1 METPLSNS
9 GNPPVKIAH
18 RAPLAL
24 SGLDFKLLKV
34 FKAEVEAG
42 GFSAAQN
49 ELNVGLAAISKQISD
64 LEIRIG
70 MRLCTRGREGF
81 HLTEEGRL
89 VYQASIDLF
98 ASVDNFRD
106 RLSSA
111 QNELIGDLG
120 VGVIDNTIS
129 DDNSPLVAAL
139 RKINEHS
146 PKVRFQLQATQLDE
160 VERGVVEG
168 RLVAGIVP
176 VYQKRE
182 EFDYYPLYEERSQA
196 YCAVGHPLFEMPA
209 EQMGGNVLQ
218 DYECIN
224 HRYAIHRDKL
234 NFARYDSFSASAT
247 QVEAVALLIKTGRF
261 VGFLP
266 QHYAATLVAAGQF
279 RAVCPELIHFDTP
292 FNLIL
297 RHNTV
302 RSPLVKAFAQA
313 LGVDLKPTA

>member
-1 METPLSNS
+1 
-9 GNPPVKIAH
+9 
-18 RAPLAL
+18 
-24 SGLDFKLLKV
+24 
-34 FKAEVEAG
+34 
-42 GFSAAQN
+42 
-49 ELNVGLAAISKQISD
+49 
-64 LEIRIG
+64 
-70 MRLCTRGREGF
+70 
-81 HLTEEGRL
+81 
-89 VYQASIDLF
+89 
-98 ASVDNFRD
+98 
-106 RLSSA
+106 
-111 QNELIGDLG
+111 

-196 YCAVGHPLFEMPA
+196 YCAVGHPLFDMPA

-313 LGVDLKPTA
+313 LGVDLKATA

>member
-9 GNPPVKIAH
+9 GNPPVKTAH

-34 FKAEVEAG
+34 FKAVVEAG

-120 VGVIDNTIS
+120 VGVIDNTIT

-139 RKINEHS
+139 KKINEHS